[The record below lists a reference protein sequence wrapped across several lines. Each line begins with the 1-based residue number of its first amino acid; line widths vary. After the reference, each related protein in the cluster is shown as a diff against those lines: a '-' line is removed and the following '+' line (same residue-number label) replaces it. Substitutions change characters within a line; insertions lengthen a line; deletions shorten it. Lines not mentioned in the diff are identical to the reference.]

1 MDLFRE
7 IDVISSS
14 LSDHEL
20 ISAVLSNDLQAK
32 SSRKTTNLR
41 NTTPSSRSLNFQNGT
56 PSFSSLNF
64 QKADFDKISIDLE
77 KLNWERLKDD
87 NPDSD
92 FPTLF
97 YNTVL
102 TICYKYTP
110 IIQHSYK
117 KRRSKYYKICF
128 AINRKRRKIKGR
140 LKALEASHPSSSRSI
155 SSLKE
160 KLIALEKEAQQK
172 IVHFKHLEEQK
183 ALKAIQ
189 ENPKYFYSYAKQRKV
204 PKTKVGPLRNPEFT
218 GDNCYF
224 DDPKSMADIL
234 QKQFISVFSNP
245 ENSEVAEPILQS
257 YCTDGLSDIIF
268 TVNDL
273 IKAID
278 EIKAHSSSGNV
289 GFLPF
294 FLRGAKI
301 ILPIPF
307 LYSGENHW
315 TKALFT
321 PCFCTNSSHLY
332 TKARAV
338 NVRL

>member
-1 MDLFRE
+1 MLKACSHSWNQTYSQVVRKPTRIANNGTKNTLDLIITNNMDLFRE

-41 NTTPSSRSLNFQNGT
+41 NTTPSSSSLNFQNGT

-140 LKALEASHPSSSRSI
+140 LKAL
-155 SSLKE
+155 
-160 KLIALEKEAQQK
+160 
-172 IVHFKHLEEQK
+172 VKHL
-183 ALKAIQ
+183 IPRHQ
-189 ENPKYFYSYAKQRKV
+189 EAFHP
-204 PKTKVGPLRNPEFT
+204 
-218 GDNCYF
+218 
-224 DDPKSMADIL
+224 
-234 QKQFISVFSNP
+234 
-245 ENSEVAEPILQS
+245 
-257 YCTDGLSDIIF
+257 
-268 TVNDL
+268 
-273 IKAID
+273 
-278 EIKAHSSSGNV
+278 
-289 GFLPF
+289 
-294 FLRGAKI
+294 
-301 ILPIPF
+301 
-307 LYSGENHW
+307 
-315 TKALFT
+315 
-321 PCFCTNSSHLY
+321 
-332 TKARAV
+332 
-338 NVRL
+338 